1 MCLKM
6 PLLCHNEVCVCMD
19 SRMVLIQMYFSS
31 IQGVTQAE
39 IKRKYRLLTK
49 TKHPDKGGDPVEFMR
64 IAKAYAA

>member
-1 MCLKM
+1 
-6 PLLCHNEVCVCMD
+6 MD